1 MTEPITI
8 NPQEPLNPGLDYA
21 FLKVEGTSIVQRL
34 AGEIWTDYNE
44 SDPGVTT
51 LEQLCY
57 ALTELSYRA
66 ELPLEDLLIDP
77 ITGKIDPRRQ
87 ALFPA
92 KRIFPCNPVTENDYR
107 KLIVDRLPE
116 IANVWLTPHKCGTSK
131 RCVQGLWDFELYVPG
146 LEPECPPPGERE
158 QKIRDEVR
166 HLYCRHRNLGEDVRS
181 IRVLRPVRITVKAEV
196 NILEMP
202 APEAILA
209 GILFNVANF
218 LAPELRRQSLKSLVD
233 AGVPPSEIFDGPL
246 LHNGFIANQQLQPK
260 AETIPVQDIVRVI
273 ARSAGVASL
282 RGVKIRVANDSRA
295 YSGNDLAPVP
305 RRSILQLDTR
315 PNGKCSSFSIKLFR
329 NGIEIQP
336 NPARVEREFARLW
349 ADQRRI
355 YPLGRRT
362 RRVCRLSQGK
372 YHDVTRYYSI
382 QNQYTNVYGINAY
395 GVAGDATAA
404 RKAQAKQL
412 KGYLLVYDQLMANFF
427 AQLAH
432 VRDLFSTAE
441 DAPSTYFYQYLD
453 RAVPNIEPLLVG
465 GEEGYR
471 RGLPEIV
478 QGQGSFVARRSR
490 FLDFLLALYG
500 EDLDCTSV
508 WDLTPCGEEDADT
521 GERLMRAKRALL
533 RHLTASTH
541 NRGRGFDYLERPS
554 RGNVAGLEIK
564 SRIQLGMSAF
574 DAQQHF
580 HAVEHNLLRFGRF
593 RNADPAFV
601 YSFTITVVLSA
612 PPDSNEDYRRFA
624 REVIR
629 ENTPAHVVVDVCFL
643 SPEQMCDFESLD
655 RAWRCALRE
664 QDRRRIIDTSAALR
678 HFLQER
684 REP

>member
-1 MTEPITI
+1 M
-8 NPQEPLNPGLDYA
+8 
-21 FLKVEGTSIVQRL
+21 
-34 AGEIWTDYNE
+34 
-44 SDPGVTT
+44 
-51 LEQLCY
+51 
-57 ALTELSYRA
+57 
-66 ELPLEDLLIDP
+66 
-77 ITGKIDPRRQ
+77 
-87 ALFPA
+87 
-92 KRIFPCNPVTENDYR
+92 
-107 KLIVDRLPE
+107 
-116 IANVWLTPHKCGTSK
+116 
-131 RCVQGLWDFELYVPG
+131 
-146 LEPECPPPGERE
+146 
-158 QKIRDEVR
+158 
-166 HLYCRHRNLGEDVRS
+166 
-181 IRVLRPVRITVKAEV
+181 
-196 NILEMP
+196 
-202 APEAILA
+202 
-209 GILFNVANF
+209 
-218 LAPELRRQSLKSLVD
+218 
-233 AGVPPSEIFDGPL
+233 
-246 LHNGFIANQQLQPK
+246 
-260 AETIPVQDIVRVI
+260 
-273 ARSAGVASL
+273 
-282 RGVKIRVANDSRA
+282 
-295 YSGNDLAPVP
+295 P
-305 RRSILQLDTR
+305 RRSILQLDAR
-315 PNGKCSSFSIKLFR
+315 PNGKCSSFSIKLYR

-355 YPLGRRT
+355 YPLAAEYVEYAGFPK
-362 RRVCRLSQGK
+362 GK

-441 DAPSTYFYQYLD
+441 DAPSTYSYPIPGPRGAEH
-453 RAVPNIEPLLVG
+453 RAAARG
-465 GEEGYR
+465 GR
-471 RGLPEIV
+471 RRDTG
-478 QGQGSFVARRSR
+478 AACRRSSKAR
-490 FLDFLLALYG
+490 APSSRGAAGSWIFCWRSMARTSIALP
-500 EDLDCTSV
+500 S

-521 GERLMRAKRALL
+521 GGAFSMRAKRALL

-629 ENTPAHVVVDVCFL
+629 EYPPPHVVVDVCFL